1 MSNFFVACVLSGFL
15 MTFYWFHRENDE
27 KTFQTLN
34 RILWD
39 LRLFCLDSI
48 YLTECVPHRT
58 LTPLFCRKSGSI
70 FFRPRPI
77 SGKRTDQPES
87 VCELAKHSTVWNRK
101 FLCWKLFLITR
112 ICGKTLQKPFVPLL
126 HAALTCLL
134 FMIIY
139 LSGKF
144 CVYHCG
150 KT

>member
-1 MSNFFVACVLSGFL
+1 MCSFRIFNDILL
-15 MTFYWFHRENDE
+15 IPQRNDE
-27 KTFQTLN
+27 KERSKLSIGYFEIYGYSALIQSTNVFHIEHWPHFFAG
-34 RILWD
+34 RVAPYFSGPG
-39 LRLFCLDSI
+39 LF
-48 YLTECVPHRT
+48 PAKG
-58 LTPLFCRKSGSI
+58 P
-70 FFRPRPI
+70 
-77 SGKRTDQPES
+77 TDQPAS
-87 VCELAKHSTVWNRK
+87 VCEMAKRWTVWNRK